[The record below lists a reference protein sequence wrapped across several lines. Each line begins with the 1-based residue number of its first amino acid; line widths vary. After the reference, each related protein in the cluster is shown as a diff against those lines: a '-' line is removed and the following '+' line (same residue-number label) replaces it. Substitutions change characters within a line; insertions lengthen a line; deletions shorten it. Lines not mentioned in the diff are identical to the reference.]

1 MEERSDTYYLYKNIS
16 IPSKKQY
23 KTQLKSKVEKAIK
36 RIRWKKMEFL
46 RKLNSHKNT
55 ETYGSINKIPSSSGR
70 TIKFENDILLVIKNI
85 KFRKINSNFQEKLS
99 NGIKQIKNSD
109 KVFLSANKSR
119 QVYKIC

>member
-1 MEERSDTYYLYKNIS
+1 MPMKQPIRTSKSSFSSFPSLLLVKIHKMEKRSDKYYLYKNIS

-36 RIRWKKMEFL
+36 RIRWKTMEFL
-46 RKLNSHKNT
+46 RKLNSNKNT

-85 KFRKINSNFQEKLS
+85 EFRKIAIFK
-99 NGIKQIKNSD
+99 KN
-109 KVFLSANKSR
+109 
-119 QVYKIC
+119 